1 MNLVIDSGNTTIKLG
16 LFKNGILEKVFTTND
31 YNQLARIISGFDIK
45 RSIISSVRKD
55 QDIIK
60 EKVLFKVDP
69 LLLSSGLQLPFN
81 NNYETPQTL
90 GSDRIAGVAGAYYLY
105 PGKSSLVIDAGT
117 CITYDFID
125 KEKNYY
131 GGAISPGISIRFK
144 ALNAFTAGLP
154 LVEKEENISFIGKSS
169 KGSILSGVLNGAAV
183 EIQGMI
189 GEFKK
194 NDDKLNVIMCGGDA
208 RFFER
213 RLKETIFVVPDLV
226 LIGLNSILEYNERF
240 L

>member
-1 MNLVIDSGNTTIKLG
+1 MNLVIDSGNTLIKLG

-31 YNQLARIISGFDIK
+31 YNQLVRIISGFDIK

-60 EKVLFKVDP
+60 EKILSKVDP
-69 LLLSSGLQLPFN
+69 LFLSSGLQLPFK

-90 GSDRIAGVAGAYYLY
+90 GPDRIAGVAGAYHLY

-144 ALNAFTAGLP
+144 SLNAFTAGLP

-169 KGSILSGVLNGAAV
+169 KGSILSGVLNGAAA

-194 NDDKLNVIMCGGDA
+194 NDEELNVIMCGGDA

-213 RLKETIFVVPDLV
+213 RLKEAIFVVPDLV